1 MIVMSIQTVYTVAG
15 TMTATNS
22 TFKWQHTD
30 AQQHFAVFTPSTLA
44 KRCYFTC
51 V

>member
-1 MIVMSIQTVYTVAG
+1 MTMCQQYDLMSIRTVYTVAG

-30 AQQHFAVFTPSTLA
+30 VQQHSTVFTQSTSA
-44 KRCYFTC
+44 K
-51 V
+51 

>member
-1 MIVMSIQTVYTVAG
+1 VTG

-30 AQQHFAVFTPSTLA
+30 VQQHSAVFTPSTPA
-44 KRCYFTC
+44 K
-51 V
+51 